1 MIELIKVS
9 KNSSVSAV
17 AGSIANIM
25 RNQASLNVQTVGA
38 GALNQAVKAIAIARG
53 YLTPSG
59 IEIYMYPS
67 FKEISIE
74 KANKTAIRL
83 TLEKKNTK

>member
-25 RNQASLNVQTVGA
+25 RNQTSLNVQTVGA

-67 FKEISIE
+67 FKEVNIE

>member
-1 MIELIKVS
+1 MEVLKISS
-9 KNSSVSAV
+9 KSNPNSV
-17 AGSIANIM
+17 AGAIAGLVKESNRAEM
-25 RNQASLNVQTVGA
+25 QAIGA

-67 FKEISIE
+67 FKEVSIE